1 MIFGSVNANMRHYRQ
16 AAEALA
22 AADRG
27 WLRRLI
33 TRRVPLTRFTD
44 AFERHDDV
52 KVVLELQATT
62 AEPHRGLR
70 ADR

>member
-1 MIFGSVNANMRHYRQ
+1 MAWRPGEDERQ
-16 AAEALA
+16 ALA

-52 KVVLELQATT
+52 KVVLELQAT
-62 AEPHRGLR
+62 A
-70 ADR
+70 A